1 MYSVE
6 FEHDIA
12 IVTSMDE
19 HDEYEDLEVVLADE
33 GSVYLRQYDE
43 SYKSYQLIV
52 ISYQQLLDLITSL
65 DQTEGMWRLEPI
77 KGKRWQNIYMG

>member
-77 KGKRWQNIYMG
+77 KGKQ

>member
-19 HDEYEDLEVVLADE
+19 RDEFEDLEVVLADE
-33 GSVYLRQYDE
+33 GVVYLRQYDE

-77 KGKRWQNIYMG
+77 KDTR

>member
-19 HDEYEDLEVVLADE
+19 RDEYEDLEVVLADE
-33 GSVYLRQYDE
+33 GTVYLRQYDE

-77 KGKRWQNIYMG
+77 KDTR

>member
-19 HDEYEDLEVVLADE
+19 RNEYEDLEVVLADE
-33 GSVYLRQYDE
+33 GTVYLRQYDE
-43 SYKSYQLIV
+43 SYKNYQLIV

-77 KGKRWQNIYMG
+77 RDTR

>member
-19 HDEYEDLEVVLADE
+19 RDEFEDLEVVLADE
-33 GSVYLRQYDE
+33 GTVYLRQYDE

-77 KGKRWQNIYMG
+77 KDTR

>member
-19 HDEYEDLEVVLADE
+19 RDEFEDLEVVLADE
-33 GSVYLRQYDE
+33 GTVYLRQYDE

-77 KGKRWQNIYMG
+77 KGTR

>member
-19 HDEYEDLEVVLADE
+19 CDEYRGLGGGAC
-33 GSVYLRQYDE
+33 
-43 SYKSYQLIV
+43 
-52 ISYQQLLDLITSL
+52 
-65 DQTEGMWRLEPI
+65 
-77 KGKRWQNIYMG
+77 

>member
-77 KGKRWQNIYMG
+77 KGNDDRVFIWG

>member
-19 HDEYEDLEVVLADE
+19 RDEYEDLEVVLADE
-33 GSVYLRQYDE
+33 GTVYLRQYDE

-77 KGKRWQNIYMG
+77 KDNR

>member
-12 IVTSMDE
+12 IVTSLDE
-19 HDEYEDLEVVLADE
+19 RDEYGDLEVVLADE
-33 GSVYLRQYDE
+33 GTVYLRQYDE

-77 KGKRWQNIYMG
+77 KDNR

>member
-19 HDEYEDLEVVLADE
+19 RDEYEDLEVVLADE
-33 GSVYLRQYDE
+33 GVVYLRQYDE

-65 DQTEGMWRLEPI
+65 EQTEGMWRLEPI
-77 KGKRWQNIYMG
+77 KDTR

>member
-19 HDEYEDLEVVLADE
+19 RNEYEDLEVVLADE
-33 GSVYLRQYDE
+33 GTVYLRQYDE

-77 KGKRWQNIYMG
+77 KDTR

>member
-12 IVTSMDE
+12 SVTSMDE
-19 HDEYEDLEVVLADE
+19 RDEFEDLEVVLADE
-33 GSVYLRQYDE
+33 GVVYLRQYDE

-77 KGKRWQNIYMG
+77 KDTR

>member
-19 HDEYEDLEVVLADE
+19 RDEYEDLEVVLADE
-33 GSVYLRQYDE
+33 GTVYLRQYDE

-65 DQTEGMWRLEPI
+65 DQTEGMFKLQPI
-77 KGKRWQNIYMG
+77 KGTR

>member
-19 HDEYEDLEVVLADE
+19 RDEYEDLEVVLADE
-33 GSVYLRQYDE
+33 GTVYLRQYDE

-77 KGKRWQNIYMG
+77 KGTR

>member
-19 HDEYEDLEVVLADE
+19 HDEFEDLEVVLADE
-33 GSVYLRQYDE
+33 GVVYLRQYDE

-77 KGKRWQNIYMG
+77 KDTR

>member
-19 HDEYEDLEVVLADE
+19 HDEFEDLEVVLADE
-33 GSVYLRQYDE
+33 GTVYLRQYDE

-77 KGKRWQNIYMG
+77 KDTR

>member
-19 HDEYEDLEVVLADE
+19 RDEYEDLEVVLADE
-33 GSVYLRQYDE
+33 GTVYLRQYDE
-43 SYKSYQLIV
+43 SYKNYQLIV

-77 KGKRWQNIYMG
+77 KDTR

>member
-65 DQTEGMWRLEPI
+65 NQTEGMWRLEPI

>member
-19 HDEYEDLEVVLADE
+19 NDEYEDLEVVLADE
-33 GSVYLRQYDE
+33 GTVYLRQYDE

-77 KGKRWQNIYMG
+77 KDTR

>member
-19 HDEYEDLEVVLADE
+19 RDEFEDLEVVLADE
-33 GSVYLRQYDE
+33 GVVYLRQYDE
-43 SYKSYQLIV
+43 SYESYQLIV

-77 KGKRWQNIYMG
+77 KDTR

>member
-33 GSVYLRQYDE
+33 GTVYLRQYDE

-65 DQTEGMWRLEPI
+65 DQTEGMFKLQPI
-77 KGKRWQNIYMG
+77 KGAR

>member
-19 HDEYEDLEVVLADE
+19 CDEFEDLEVVLADE
-33 GSVYLRQYDE
+33 GVVYLRQYDE

-77 KGKRWQNIYMG
+77 KDTR

>member
-19 HDEYEDLEVVLADE
+19 RDEYEDLEVVLADE
-33 GSVYLRQYDE
+33 GTVYLRQYDE

-77 KGKRWQNIYMG
+77 KDTL

>member
-33 GSVYLRQYDE
+33 GTVYLRQYDE

-77 KGKRWQNIYMG
+77 KDTR

>member
-19 HDEYEDLEVVLADE
+19 GDEFEDLEVVLADE
-33 GSVYLRQYDE
+33 GVVYLRQYDE

-77 KGKRWQNIYMG
+77 KDTR

>member
-19 HDEYEDLEVVLADE
+19 HDEFEDLEVVLADE
-33 GSVYLRQYDE
+33 GAVYLRQYDE

-77 KGKRWQNIYMG
+77 KDTR

>member
-19 HDEYEDLEVVLADE
+19 CDEFKDLEVVLADE
-33 GSVYLRQYDE
+33 GTVYFRQYDE

-77 KGKRWQNIYMG
+77 KDIR

>member
-19 HDEYEDLEVVLADE
+19 RDEYEDLEVVLADE
-33 GSVYLRQYDE
+33 GTVYLRQYDE
-43 SYKSYQLIV
+43 SYKNYQLIV

-65 DQTEGMWRLEPI
+65 EQTEGMWRLEPI
-77 KGKRWQNIYMG
+77 KDTR

>member
-19 HDEYEDLEVVLADE
+19 YDEFEDLEVVLADE
-33 GSVYLRQYDE
+33 GTVYLRQYDE

-77 KGKRWQNIYMG
+77 KDTR

>member
-19 HDEYEDLEVVLADE
+19 RDEYEDLEVVLADE
-33 GSVYLRQYDE
+33 GTVYLRQCDE
-43 SYKSYQLIV
+43 SYKNYQLIV

-65 DQTEGMWRLEPI
+65 EQTEGMWRLEPI
-77 KGKRWQNIYMG
+77 KDTR